1 MLDKEFDSYLEKINL
16 VLGGFIKNSTQ
27 QEINLLNSQLKSN
40 GISIV
45 ALDLLD
51 QDFDE
56 AKCIRDISE
65 KEEKIVYIIDYLK
78 NIYTLIN
85 KNMNDQEVNQKEL
98 KEQILDYLNEI
109 INY

>member
-56 AKCIRDISE
+56 FYAEIK
-65 KEEKIVYIIDYLK
+65 KIL
-78 NIYTLIN
+78 
-85 KNMNDQEVNQKEL
+85 
-98 KEQILDYLNEI
+98 QI
-109 INY
+109 